1 MLPTSTHL
9 DLLQEFASAK
19 PHAQSQWPDDPDY
32 VASRKT
38 DLRPDPI
45 GILAQR
51 LVSFI
56 IDPLGRRHGP
66 AQRQTTVDSLVER
79 HIG

>member
-32 VASRKT
+32 VAPKNMN
-38 DLRPDPI
+38 LRPDPI
-45 GILAQR
+45 GMLTQR

-56 IDPLGRRHGP
+56 FSLGRRHSP
-66 AQRQTTVDSLVER
+66 VQR
-79 HIG
+79 